1 MSHRVIEEGTQH
13 QPLGVHMH
21 THVHIEKTIV
31 ELTPLM
37 LVSLYIICA
46 LASPLLHQQFHFA
59 IQTSLPCLSYPPLLI
74 LKRRL
79 DSPRKCY
86 SRH

>member
-1 MSHRVIEEGTQH
+1 MSHTVIEEGTQH

-37 LVSLYIICA
+37 LVSLYIMCA
-46 LASPLLHQQFHFA
+46 LASPLLHQQFHFCN
-59 IQTSLPCLSYPPLLI
+59 TDLSPLSLLP
-74 LKRRL
+74 
-79 DSPRKCY
+79 SPVY
-86 SRH
+86 T